1 LPEEARLTRD
11 LLAMLPRHVVT
22 KSFEQAAGGGEA
34 LIVADVKRL

>member
-11 LLAMLPRHVVT
+11 LLTMLPRHVVT
-22 KSFEQAAGGGEA
+22 KSFEQAAGGEA